1 MKWNP
6 LRMNE
11 NRVVNELMRSPLWLA
26 ATLALWGAGIAWM
39 SDREPVLPVRTALLI
54 FAIVLFAAAG
64 AIWMATEWKEGAGRW
79 FAIFCAILT
88 LHGAIFWFNHS
99 FLLGLLFVPV
109 AFAVVLIGLRGALL
123 VAVVET
129 LLLWGQLVFTATLD
143 ANSFTLALTPLWVSV
158 IAIFLIYRPALGV
171 AHSARTELIV
181 VQQRLQDARVRNAD
195 LDGVLDE
202 LMRAN
207 RQLDLLNERLAAL
220 RSHAEAAQQ
229 AKATFV
235 SKVSHELRTPL
246 NMIIGLVDLLIERP
260 QVYGTQLPA
269 ALHEDLHIV
278 HRNCTHLAAMIN
290 DVLDLSQTETGRLS
304 LHKEWTDFAQE
315 IEDAAE
321 VVRPLFVRKE
331 LRLQVDIVGEL
342 PVVYCDRTRIR
353 QVVLN
358 LLSNAGRYTTAGC
371 VNVQALQQGNDLRV
385 VVTDTG
391 PGIAPEEHARIFEP
405 FYQGGNEATHVH
417 DGSGLG
423 LSICKQFVELHGGRM
438 WVDSHLGEGSV
449 FSFELPIAPPP
460 PPQGEPTRWIAENWL
475 WYERRER
482 PEVPELEHRARVLLW
497 DETGQ
502 LRTLLD
508 RCADE
513 LEVIEAVTIDQAQRE
528 LARCPAHLLMVNT
541 AVPEQLLPLIQ
552 GIALIEPDTPIV
564 GCIYPSPVEHF
575 LAASVVDYLIKPVM
589 RSDIEEAMGA
599 LDEPVRRVLIV
610 DDDAD
615 FRNLMVRMVQTCDP
629 MLEIVTAED
638 GQMALE
644 VMQRAA
650 PELVFLDV
658 MLPYLNG
665 WQVLEQKQRDIN
677 LQQIPVILVTSQDPA
692 DRPPSTPVLM
702 VGMGEALSFEQTVR
716 CALGVSELLLA
727 KRR

>member
-1 MKWNP
+1 
-6 LRMNE
+6 MNDS
-11 NRVVNELMRSPLWLA
+11 RVASELMRSPLWLA
-26 ATLALWGAGIAWM
+26 ATLALWGTGIAWM
-39 SDREPVLPVRTALLI
+39 SDDQPSLPLRTTMLV
-54 FAIVLFAAAG
+54 FAIGLFAAAG
-64 AIWMATEWKEGAGRW
+64 VIWAATAWNDLIGRW
-79 FAIFCAILT
+79 FAILAAILT
-88 LHGAIFWFNHS
+88 LHGAILWLNAP
-99 FLLGLLFVPV
+99 FLLGILFVPV
-109 AFAVVLIGLRGALL
+109 AFAVVLVGLRGALL
-123 VAVVET
+123 VAVVQT
-129 LLLWGQLVFTATLD
+129 LLLWGQS
-143 ANSFTLALTPLWVSV
+143 ANSATVDPNSFAISLTSLWASIVAL
-158 IAIFLIYRPALGV
+158 FLIYRPALGF
-171 AHSARTELIV
+171 AYSARAELLV
-181 VQQRLQDARVRNAD
+181 VQQRLHDARERNAE

-260 QVYGTQLPA
+260 QVYGNQLPA
-269 ALHEDLHIV
+269 ALHDDLHIV
-278 HRNCTHLAAMIN
+278 HRNCIHLSAMIN

-304 LHKEWTDFAQE
+304 LHKEWVDLAQE
-315 IEDAAE
+315 IQDAAE
-321 VVRPLFVRKE
+321 VVHPLFVRKK
-331 LRLQVDIVGEL
+331 LALQINLSGEL

-358 LLSNAGRYTTAGC
+358 LLSNAGRYTMAGS
-371 VNVQALQQGNDLRV
+371 VTVQALQQGNEMV
-385 VVTDTG
+385 VIVTDTG

-405 FYQGGNEATHVH
+405 FYQGGSEAIHAR
-417 DGSGLG
+417 DGTGLG

-438 WVDSHLGEGSV
+438 WVDSQLGIGSA
-449 FSFELPIAPPP
+449 FSFKLPISPPL
-460 PPQGEPTRWIAENWL
+460 PPQEKPVRWITEDWD

-482 PEVPELEHRARVLLW
+482 PAVPELEHCARVLLW

-508 RCADE
+508 HCADE
-513 LEVIEAVTIDQAQRE
+513 LEIVEAVTLDQAQRE
-528 LARCPAHLLMVNT
+528 LARCPAHLLMANT
-541 AVPEQLLPLIQ
+541 AVPEQLLPLMQ
-552 GIALIEPDTPIV
+552 SIAPTAPDTPIV

-589 RSDIEEAMGA
+589 RGDIEEAMLA
-599 LDEPVRRVLIV
+599 LDEPVHRVLIV

-629 MLEIVTAED
+629 TLEIVTAED

-644 VMQRAA
+644 VMQSAA

-665 WQVLEQKQRDIN
+665 WQVLEQKQRNVN
-677 LQQIPVILVTSQDPA
+677 LQHIPVILVTSQDPA

-702 VGMGEALSFEQTVR
+702 VGMGEHLSFEQTVR

-727 KRR
+727 KRH